1 MAPNRLACSLQDH
14 VQSLH
19 PSWRQALAA
28 ILASQGWANLVQ
40 FVDARLAAGATIYPA
55 QPLRALNLTP
65 PESVRVVVLG
75 QDPYHGPGQAQGLAF
90 SVPTGFKRPPSLR
103 NIFQEIARTCGG
115 NPDSF
120 DNDLTR
126 WAQHGVLLL
135 NTLLTVEDGQAA
147 SHARQ
152 GWEAFTDSVIEVVAH
167 DPRPKVFLLWGAH
180 AQSKRN
186 LIPASAGHQILMA
199 NHPSPLS
206 ATRGPVPFVGS
217 DHFCQANAWLAA
229 RHLPPIPWA

>member
-1 MAPNRLACSLQDH
+1 MVSNRLTRSLQDH

-28 ILASQGWANLVQ
+28 ILASQGWATLAQ
-40 FVDARLAAGATIYPA
+40 FVDTRLAAGATIYPE

-65 PESVRVVVLG
+65 PESVRVVLLG

-126 WAQHGVLLL
+126 WAQQGVLLL
-135 NTLLTVEDGQAA
+135 NTLLTVEEGQAA

-152 GWEAFTDSVIEVVAH
+152 GWEAFTDSVIEVVAQ

-180 AQSKRN
+180 AQSKRT
-186 LIPASAGHQILMA
+186 LIPTGAGHQILTA

-206 ATRGPVPFVGS
+206 ATRGPVPFVGC
-217 DHFCQANAWLAA
+217 DHFRQTNAWLEA
-229 RHLPPIPWA
+229 HQLPAVQWA